1 MRKSIYFYFCRKA
14 FGFVAQGVKVAAYFV
29 AANYYAH
36 AAVDARGGFAKDAD
50 VGVLLTSLFDA
61 AVARRFVGGNGGEDN
76 GAGADCQ
83 LLHAG
88 NGQTEYGAEVQL
100 KLVEVLRAGKRHHAR
115 VVRAGRKFG
124 EVNAV
129 FVAEEKLNA
138 PNTCAREGSSY
149 FVGHTAGFCQML
161 GCDVRRLET
170 FAIIAAALHVANGRA
185 E

>member
-1 MRKSIYFYFCRKA
+1 MRESIYFYFCREA
-14 FGFVAQGVKVAAYFV
+14 LGLVAQGIEVSAYFV
-29 AANYYAH
+29 AANHYAH

-50 VGVLLTSLFDA
+50 VGIFLASLFDA
-61 AVARRFVGGNGGEDN
+61 TVARRFVGGNGGEDN

-88 NGQTEYGAEVQL
+88 NGQTQHGAEVQL
-100 KLVEVLRAGKRHHAR
+100 KLVEVLRAGKRHHTR

-129 FVAEEKLNA
+129 FVAEEKFHA
-138 PNTCAREGSSY
+138 PNACAREGSSY

-161 GCDVRRLET
+161 GGDVRRLET